1 MLFKNITVID
11 ENFDAR
17 SNMYVGVRDKYIE
30 YISDAMPQA
39 DYGEVYD
46 GTNKVMLP
54 GFVNSHSHSAMC
66 LMRGYGENMALSD
79 WLNKKSSRL
88 KISFQMKLYTG
99 LLCWQWPS
107 L

>member
-30 YISDAMPQA
+30 YISDVMPEA

-66 LMRGYGENMALSD
+66 LMRG
-79 WLNKKSSRL
+79 
-88 KISFQMKLYTG
+88 
-99 LLCWQWPS
+99 
-107 L
+107 